1 MNFADKLKQIRK
13 DRKLSQEELA
23 ELLDV
28 SRQAVSKWEQG
39 VGYPEVEK
47 LLLLSDK
54 LNISLDTLMG
64 IETPQEKQAI
74 NANVTRNITIAGN
87 ITITSPN
94 ENVIATCNKI
104 CSSQEMKGGTG
115 SPKYFLK
122 GFNNRSS
129 SIGGEPGTLLGWYA
143 DKDSISKEISEIQNA
158 LANGIPN
165 YELKYSS
172 KVKKHLLSIKIVND

>member
-54 LNISLDTLMG
+54 LNISLDNLMG

-74 NANVTRNITIAGN
+74 NTNVTGN

-115 SPKYFLK
+115 APKYFLK
-122 GFNNRSS
+122 GFNDRSS
-129 SIGGEPGTLLGWYA
+129 SIGGEPGTLLAGTQIKTA
-143 DKDSISKEISEIQNA
+143 FQKKSEKIQNA

-165 YELKYSS
+165 YELKYSV
-172 KVKKHLLSIKIVND
+172 KVKRHLLSIKIVND